1 MSAFTIAEA
10 RARKSKSPPA
20 FMAAYALG
28 RSCGE
33 AGIEP
38 PRTAGKSAPQIA
50 GYIEGLASWR
60 AQTAKPRDYVQG
72 SSAYWA
78 VAR

>member
-10 RARKSKSPPA
+10 RARKSESVPQ

-33 AGIEP
+33 AGVEP
-38 PRTAGKSAPQIA
+38 HLSGATATEIA
-50 GYIEGLASWR
+50 GFIEGLASWR
-60 AQTAKPRDYVQG
+60 ARTATRRDYVQG
-72 SSAYWA
+72 SKSHRA
-78 VAR
+78 VAA